1 MPVSCAGFLSSTST
15 LTFVQGKT
23 FLTSLIIDKLIEEQ
37 TDAII
42 SYFYCRTGD
51 HKSGEGLYLA
61 ILKSLLRQ
69 IISHNRDLLA
79 ALHDRQVN
87 GRQGVEI
94 LDDEGTAKSLLDLLC
109 GTPSRQFIIIDGL
122 DEIQKTDRKAVINCL
137 SSIVQKS
144 DGYNPG
150 RIRVLLVSTDL
161 DDMRTLA
168 KSVDYLDVYDIH
180 PMDSQKDIDLYLKRR
195 AVALKTKFY
204 LMEHDLNRITSLI
217 SARSNGKSTGMG
229 FFLQPLN

>member
-1 MPVSCAGFLSSTST
+1 
-15 LTFVQGKT
+15 
-23 FLTSLIIDKLIEEQ
+23 
-37 TDAII
+37 
-42 SYFYCRTGD
+42 
-51 HKSGEGLYLA
+51 LYLA

-69 IISHNRDLLA
+69 VISHNRDLLA
-79 ALHDRQVN
+79 ALHDHQVN

-122 DEIQKTDRKAVINCL
+122 DEMQKTDRKAVINCL

-161 DDMRTLA
+161 DDMRALA

-180 PMDSQKDIDLYLKRR
+180 PIDSQKDIDIYLKRR
-195 AVALKTKFY
+195 AVTLKTKFH
-204 LMEHDLNRITSLI
+204 LMEQDLNRITSLI
-217 SARSNGKSTGMG
+217 SARSNGKSTSHGV
-229 FFLQPLN
+229 FQQPLN